1 MEAIIE
7 EIRQTLQN
15 NVDEKTRENSHR
27 FFKEEVKVYGV
38 NTALVGKIGSQYW
51 KQIAHLGKDEIFVLC
66 EELLST
72 GYCED
77 AFVVSGWLPKL
88 SNEFQVSD
96 IYIFKNWIESYIDN
110 WAKCDGFCNHTVG
123 DLIMKYPQNIEEL
136 KVWARTDQ
144 RWLKRAAA
152 VSLIIPARKGMY
164 LQDVFEIA
172 KILLT
177 DADDMVQKGYGWMLK
192 ESSHTHQKDVFQ
204 FVLEHKKEMP
214 RTALRYAIELMPP
227 DLKKEAMLKD
237 W

>member
-1 MEAIIE
+1 MEAIVE
-7 EIRQTLQN
+7 EIRKTLKN
-15 NVDEKTRENSHR
+15 NIDEKTRMNSHR
-27 FFKEEVKVYGV
+27 FFKEEVKIYGV
-38 NTALVGKIGSQYW
+38 NTALVGKIGNQYW
-51 KQIAHLGKDEIFVLC
+51 KQIEHLGKNEIFTLC
-66 EELLST
+66 EQLLST

-88 SNEFQVSD
+88 KNEFQASD
-96 IYIFKNWIESYIDN
+96 IGIFKDWIESYIDN

-152 VSLIIPARKGMY
+152 VSLIIPARKGIY

-192 ESSHTHQKDVFQ
+192 ESSRLHQKEVFQ
-204 FVLEHKKEMP
+204 FVMENKKKMP

-227 DLKKEAMLKD
+227 DMKKEAMLKD

>member
-1 MEAIIE
+1 MEAIVE

-15 NVDEKTRENSHR
+15 NIDEKTRTNSHR
-27 FFKEEVKVYGV
+27 FFKEEVKIYGV
-38 NTALVGKIGSQYW
+38 NTALVGKIGNQYW
-51 KQIAHLGKDEIFVLC
+51 KQITHLGKNKIFALC

-77 AFVVSGWLPKL
+77 AFIVSGWLPNL
-88 SNEFQVSD
+88 SNEFQASD
-96 IYIFKNWIESYIDN
+96 IYIFKNWIEKYIDN

-152 VSLIIPARKGMY
+152 VTLILPARKGMY
-164 LQDVFEIA
+164 LQDIFEIA
-172 KILLT
+172 NILLT
-177 DADDMVQKGYGWMLK
+177 DPDDMVQKGYGWMLK
-192 ESSHTHQKDVFQ
+192 EASRLHQDEVFQ
-204 FVLEHKKEMP
+204 FVMKNKRKMP
-214 RTALRYAIELMPP
+214 RTALRYAIELMPD
-227 DLKKEAMLKD
+227 DLRKSAMLKD

>member
-1 MEAIIE
+1 MEAIVE

-15 NVDEKTRENSHR
+15 NIDEKTRTNSHR
-27 FFKEEVKVYGV
+27 FFKEEVKIYGV
-38 NTALVGKIGSQYW
+38 NTALVGKIGNQYW
-51 KQIAHLGKDEIFVLC
+51 KQITHLGKNKIFALC

-77 AFVVSGWLPKL
+77 AFIVSGWLPNL
-88 SNEFQVSD
+88 SNEFQASD
-96 IYIFKNWIESYIDN
+96 IYIFKNWIEKYIDN

-152 VSLIIPARKGMY
+152 VTLILPARKGMY
-164 LQDVFEIA
+164 LQDIFEIA
-172 KILLT
+172 NILLT
-177 DADDMVQKGYGWMLK
+177 DPDDMVQKGYGWMLK
-192 ESSHTHQKDVFQ
+192 EASRLHKDEVFQ
-204 FVLEHKKEMP
+204 FVMKNKRKMP
-214 RTALRYAIELMPP
+214 RTALRYAIELMPD
-227 DLKKEAMLKD
+227 DLRKSAMLKD

>member
-1 MEAIIE
+1 MEAIVE

-15 NVDEKTRENSHR
+15 NIDEKTRTNSHR
-27 FFKEEVKVYGV
+27 FFKEEVKIYGV
-38 NTALVGKIGSQYW
+38 NTALVGKIGNQYW
-51 KQIAHLGKDEIFVLC
+51 KQITHLGKNKIFALC

-77 AFVVSGWLPKL
+77 AFIVSGWLPNL
-88 SNEFQVSD
+88 SNEFQASD
-96 IYIFKNWIESYIDN
+96 IYIFKNWIEKYIDN

-152 VSLIIPARKGMY
+152 VTLILPARKGMY
-164 LQDVFEIA
+164 LQDIFEIA
-172 KILLT
+172 SILLT

-192 ESSHTHQKDVFQ
+192 ESSRLHQNEVFQ
-204 FVLEHKKEMP
+204 FVMKNKRKMP
-214 RTALRYAIELMPP
+214 RTALRYAIELMPD
-227 DLKKEAMLKD
+227 DLRKSAMLKE